1 MKQITFQNI
10 VKDLDVHEWLSQ
22 IGGYLRMQ
30 DIHVSMGFSYLCRKT
45 TAAGEDITY
54 TWTAPSMALEKTKL
68 FNKAGWDEYTSRFK
82 SLTEY
87 DLLHKSFD
95 MKEME
100 PARISGYQPYKLV
113 CCYLWI
119 RLVLAYMIILLPSQP
134 MVPFWYHDGAVLK
147 FTYRTAINLHVT
159 PLCCVIIDDS

>member
-1 MKQITFQNI
+1 MKQIIFQNI
-10 VKDLDVHEWLSQ
+10 VKNLDIHQWLIR
-22 IGGYLRMQ
+22 IGDCLRMQ
-30 DIHVSMGFSYLCRKT
+30 DIHVSLGFSYLCRKT
-45 TAAGEDITY
+45 TGTGEDITY

-68 FNKAGWDEYTSRFK
+68 YNKQGWEEFTGRFK

-113 CCYLWI
+113 CCYLWV
-119 RLVLAYMIILLPSQP
+119 RLVIAHMIIYHFGTILVTS
-134 MVPFWYHDGAVLK
+134 WYRNEI
-147 FTYRTAINLHVT
+147 YLHNR
-159 PLCCVIIDDS
+159 

>member
-10 VKDLDVHEWLSQ
+10 VKSLDVYEWLNQ
-22 IGGYLRMQ
+22 IGSGLRMQ
-30 DIHVSMGFSYLCRKT
+30 DIHVSLGFSYLCRKT

-68 FNKAGWDEYTSRFK
+68 YDRQGWNKYADRFK

-119 RLVLAYMIILLPSQP
+119 RLVIVHMI
-134 MVPFWYHDGAVLK
+134 Y
-147 FTYRTAINLHVT
+147 
-159 PLCCVIIDDS
+159 